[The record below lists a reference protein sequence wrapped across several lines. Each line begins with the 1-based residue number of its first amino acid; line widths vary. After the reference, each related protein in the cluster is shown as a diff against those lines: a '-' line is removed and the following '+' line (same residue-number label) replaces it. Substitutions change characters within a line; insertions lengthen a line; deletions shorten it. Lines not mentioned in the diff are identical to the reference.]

1 MKYWEWQIPRIFA
14 EYVAVLERE
23 GHPIYQELVKLQYSE
38 TGAVPYV
45 FEVHK
50 DVFLM
55 RIHRHRVIYE
65 RMAETRQLIFASIER
80 TT

>member
-14 EYVAVLERE
+14 EDVAVLERE
-23 GHPIYQELVKLQYSE
+23 GHPIYDELVKIQYSE
-38 TGAVPYV
+38 TGAVRHV
-45 FEVHK
+45 FEIYK

-65 RMAETRQLIFASIER
+65 RMAETKQLILASIER
-80 TT
+80 MA

>member
-1 MKYWEWQIPRIFA
+1 MKFWEWDIPRIYA
-14 EYVAVLERE
+14 EYIAVLERE
-23 GHPIYQELVKLQYSE
+23 RHPIYDELVNLQYSE

-45 FEVHK
+45 FEIHQ

-65 RMAETRQLIFASIER
+65 RIAETKRLLLASIECMP
-80 TT
+80 